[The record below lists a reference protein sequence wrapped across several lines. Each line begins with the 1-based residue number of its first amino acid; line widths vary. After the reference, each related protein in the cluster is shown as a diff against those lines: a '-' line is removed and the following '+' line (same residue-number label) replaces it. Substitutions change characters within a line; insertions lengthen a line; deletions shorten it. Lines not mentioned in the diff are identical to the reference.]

1 MKYYKLIAGVSSLA
15 AIGCAGSTSSQGD
28 AFLTLDK
35 NSRKPVNV
43 VLFYLDDS
51 GFADFSFNGGED
63 VSPEGIR
70 TFR

>member
-1 MKYYKLIAGVSSLA
+1 MKYYKLIAGVGSLA

-43 VLFYLDDS
+43 SFSISMTADS
-51 GFADFSFNGGED
+51 
-63 VSPEGIR
+63 R
-70 TFR
+70 TFHSMAGKT